1 MNTASIQLDVVSVEK
16 SIFSGKVQHIQVTGS
31 EGEMGIKAG
40 HAPLITSIKPGMVH
54 IVKEDNTDAYIYISG
69 GMLEIQ
75 PSNVSVLADVA
86 ARAEDLDEQAALSA
100 KKQAEEK
107 LSNKGQDFDHN
118 AASQELIQAV
128 AQLQLIKKLKRK

>member
-16 SIFSGKVQHIQVTGS
+16 SIFSGKVKYVQVTGS
-31 EGEMGIKAG
+31 EGEMGIKVG

-54 IVKEDNTDAYIYISG
+54 IVKEDNTDEYIYISG

-75 PSNVSVLADVA
+75 PSNVSVLADIA
-86 ARAEDLDEQAALSA
+86 SRAEDLDEQAALSA
-100 KKQAEEK
+100 KQKAEEK
-107 LSNKGQDFDHN
+107 LSNKDQNFDHN
-118 AASQELIQAV
+118 AAAQELIQAV